1 MNTIKRSA
9 LTGLVAL
16 SLAGSAQAQN
26 PKTTV
31 VGYWQQ
37 SFPKQTVTNQQIEDI
52 NVAFGTNFP
61 TWKDKVNGNIGV
73 IFLRDVTTNF
83 RAGAQFDYS
92 QGSISGEE
100 IIETPAGPAIATFK
114 QSYDGYF
121 DLLGMGRWHFKPDT
135 RFDPFLYGAAG
146 IAYEKDTFSLR
157 IANTNLNQDLFAK
170 TSGTLPI
177 ASIGAGVDVELKGI
191 ILEFTGGYTWAHK
204 SKTIPAQGS
213 LSPGNVIADTNL
225 TGPNYTIG
233 IGKRW

>member
-1 MNTIKRSA
+1 MNTLKRSA

-16 SLAGSAQAQN
+16 SLAGSAEAQN

-52 NVAFGTNFP
+52 NAAFGANFP

-73 IFLRDVTTNF
+73 ILLRDVTRNF

-92 QGSISGEE
+92 RGSISGEE
-100 IIETPAGPAIATFK
+100 IVETPAGPAIATFK
-114 QSYDGYF
+114 QSYDRYF

-146 IAYEKDTFSLR
+146 MAYEKDDFSLR
-157 IANTNLNQDLFAK
+157 IANDNLNEDLFAK
-170 TSGTLPI
+170 TSGTMPI
-177 ASIGAGVDVELKGI
+177 ASIGAG
-191 ILEFTGGYTWAHK
+191 LEFTGGYTWAHK
-204 SKTIPAQGS
+204 SKSIPAQGS